1 MDDLDPV
8 DLEEKQRLR
17 LLTAFHNILTY
28 DDREK
33 VIRSSGQ
40 AVVNQARF
48 AVSAIRRPSLTHAA
62 DAAIHWLSVLP

>member
-28 DDREK
+28 DDRDHK
-33 VIRSSGQ
+33 
-40 AVVNQARF
+40 
-48 AVSAIRRPSLTHAA
+48 
-62 DAAIHWLSVLP
+62 AAILDARR